1 MRKIFLTIL
10 LAFLMVINVCPTV
23 AFASES
29 NDGNILEELE
39 SVDLEP
45 YKTANKT
52 TLITLSEN
60 GFGTNDYELFIYVY
74 YAEKRVIS
82 KSEISNVINIAVK
95 FDDNHN
101 AVEYANVKLKQ
112 IAKTEDNSIYKF
124 KIIDDGNVLKQS
136 TAQQFGLFGERKY
149 DVAGVQLLMAGE
161 RTARD
166 YYVGISYVY
175 SGLESSKT
183 HKLDT
188 LETIELEVKP
198 AWYRTDTSDK
208 GKYYQNQLNS
218 VYFAVPEKYFQDGY
232 TLTAVKAE
240 WYEYSTMPIVVL
252 NNNEVYNGL
261 QSYIGKNIG
270 KSNKDVPYN
279 LHAGKWTLSQTNSD
293 SGFTTTTHSYDWCY
307 NVPEEDWF
315 GSLFTTHVCSYYSSR
330 LTYLFDTKGQDASTY
345 ILPSEELTDYIYN
358 YKSSAD
364 KGFLDIKN
372 GQISAD
378 LFKDGVDEGRTRGYN
393 CLEISVDD
401 TFDLLSYKDTHTWW
415 DTVADYGLF
424 NTLFG
429 KVPQGEESKRDV
441 TPIYEVKP
449 EDLTGDVKENI
460 LISNE
465 LVEDFKNYYNAQ
477 DGKRTFMFR
486 FGNTDYKSIPLSS
499 HNGYVAEETVFLDFD
514 IIHLKFS
521 NGNNTIV
528 YPVVS
533 NPIDIVPSITP
544 PVSENLQWVVYAIV
558 GVALS
563 VVGIIVYNLFKGEK
577 A

>member
-1 MRKIFLTIL
+1 MKKIFLTIL
-10 LAFLMVINVCPTV
+10 MTFLMVLNVYPIV
-23 AFASES
+23 AFASTSTVGSE
-29 NDGNILEELE
+29 IYKELE
-39 SVDLEP
+39 DVDLNIYQNNNE
-45 YKTANKT
+45 T
-52 TLITLSEN
+52 TIITLSEL
-60 GFGTNDYELFIYVY
+60 GFGTDDYALILYVY
-74 YAEKRVIS
+74 NSEKKVLN
-82 KSEISNVINIAVK
+82 KSVNSNVVNICTK
-95 FDDNHN
+95 YDTNNN
-101 AVEYANVKLKQ
+101 ALEYSNVKLKY
-112 IAKTEDNSIYKF
+112 ISSTSDNLIYKF
-124 KIIDDGNVLKQS
+124 RIVDDANVIKQNVS
-136 TAQQFGLFGERKY
+136 WQYGINGERRY
-149 DVAGVQLLMAGE
+149 DIASIQLLGVTD
-161 RTARD
+161 RTATD
-166 YYVGISYVY
+166 YNVGMSFIY
-175 SGLESSKT
+175 SGLENSKT

-198 AWYRTDTSDK
+198 AWYRTQTSDK

-240 WYEYSTMPIVVL
+240 WYEYSTMPIVVI
-252 NNNEVYNGL
+252 NNTDVYNGL
-261 QSYIGKNIG
+261 QSYIGKDIG
-270 KSNKDVPYN
+270 IYDKNLIYCLTYGKDVTVN
-279 LHAGKWTLSQTNSD
+279 DAGGKTY
-293 SGFTTTTHSYDWCY
+293 YDWGY
-307 NVPEEDWF
+307 NVNTEYNF
-315 GSLFTTHVCSYYSSR
+315 FTNPNPDVVYNQTTR
-330 LTYLFDTKGQDASTY
+330 LTYLFNTKGQDASTY
-345 ILPSEELTDYIYN
+345 VLPSEELTDYIYN

-364 KGFLDIKN
+364 KGYLDIKN

-486 FGNTDYKSIPLSS
+486 FGNSDYLSANLDYY
-499 HNGYVAEETVFLDFD
+499 NGYVAEETVFLDFD

-528 YPVVS
+528 YPIVS

-558 GVALS
+558 GVALA
-563 VVGIIVYNLFKGEK
+563 VVGIIVYNLFKGEVK
-577 A
+577 